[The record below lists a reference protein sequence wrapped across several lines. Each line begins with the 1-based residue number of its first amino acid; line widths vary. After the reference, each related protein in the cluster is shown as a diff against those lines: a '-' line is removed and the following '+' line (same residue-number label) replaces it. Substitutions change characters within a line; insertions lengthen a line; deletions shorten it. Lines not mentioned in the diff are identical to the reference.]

1 MYSFQLSFFP
11 HFNDN
16 AFLCSYMADL
26 WRVVSN
32 YTKDDIDNYYS
43 DISVASSGVQKYD
56 WDDSFLSK
64 TRHLNFS
71 QDQHKILETEL
82 KMLCKLTL
90 LRMVLYILDLLLTL
104 CSLCVN
110 NDC

>member
-56 WDDSFLSK
+56 WDDSFLSE

-90 LRMVLYILDLLLTL
+90 LRMVLVHIGFDAHA